1 MALYDK
7 LTGHLN
13 FGWNGG
19 GGIKYISPK
28 PIQTFHD

>member
-13 FGWNGG
+13 FG
-19 GGIKYISPK
+19 
-28 PIQTFHD
+28 